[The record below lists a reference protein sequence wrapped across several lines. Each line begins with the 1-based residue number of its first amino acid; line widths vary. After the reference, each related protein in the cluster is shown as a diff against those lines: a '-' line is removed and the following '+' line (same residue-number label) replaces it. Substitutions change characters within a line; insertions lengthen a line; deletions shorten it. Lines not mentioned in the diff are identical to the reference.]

1 MILVTAV
8 EPAELPPFDEVRSAV
23 EREWFAERRAAAQAA
38 QYQALL
44 AGYRVI
50 VQMPASATP

>member
-1 MILVTAV
+1 MVTAA
-8 EPAELPPFDEVRSAV
+8 EPAVLPPFGQVRAAV

-44 AGYRVI
+44 AGYQVV
-50 VQMPASATP
+50 VQGRAATP